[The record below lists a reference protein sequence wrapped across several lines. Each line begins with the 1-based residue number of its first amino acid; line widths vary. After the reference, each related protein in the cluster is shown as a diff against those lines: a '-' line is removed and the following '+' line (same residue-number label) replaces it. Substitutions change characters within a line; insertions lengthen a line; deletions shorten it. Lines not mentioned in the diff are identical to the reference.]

1 MTCQPE
7 STPMKTTATRRTFL
21 EVVAALLAGSG
32 RLFGGSPRRLVPNK
46 QEQRAADRGRKL
58 GIGTTSLEGLDRVE
72 VDTLQTWTLV
82 YTAGQRGMK
91 AGGGLRIG
99 LRHLQNWHAE
109 MPQTRHPRDSGYLTV
124 EADGGVPVDI
134 SVPRSGELGSQY
146 FAWQNLVQAIVSEPG
161 LKQGEQLRIK
171 FGDRRG
177 GSRGWRVQPFDETD
191 YGLKCYVDTNGSG
204 EYLPLEES
212 PSVQIV
218 AAAPTKLTVLAPSSA
233 VVGQP
238 CWCLVRA
245 EDRFGNPAARY
256 RGKVH
261 LTLTDSRAESP
272 EAFTFTADDEGVHR
286 FEHIVFRTPGDHTVS
301 VTDGDL
307 TDRSN
312 PVRVAENRPAR
323 RVFWGDLHTHTLQSD
338 GRGTVE
344 QAYDFAK
351 RVAGLDFAAVS
362 DHAFEILDEMWELNK
377 QVTKRFNE
385 PGRFVTMNAFE
396 WSGTSAVGGD
406 HNVYFLNDEPPIY
419 RSPLMYHPKNYQ
431 MEHDKPKVDHVTKL
445 FKLLREN
452 FKPGTVFCIPHWG
465 GRRGNPQWHDPQV
478 QRLIEIFSEHRRS
491 EDWAGTFLTAGHR
504 LGIMA
509 SGDNHSGNPGYG
521 CLKPSHD
528 WDTQEIGMAL
538 IAVQAE
544 ELSRASI
551 FRALYDRRVYATSGA
566 RILLDFCVADQAMGG
581 EVRTHDAPKITVDVA
596 GTATI
601 ERIEIKRD
609 CRTVHVHE
617 PDGELA
623 RLTWY
628 DPDFDAG
635 KPCLYY
641 VRIIQTDG
649 EEAISSPVWVN

>member
-1 MTCQPE
+1 
-7 STPMKTTATRRTFL
+7 
-21 EVVAALLAGSG
+21 
-32 RLFGGSPRRLVPNK
+32 
-46 QEQRAADRGRKL
+46 
-58 GIGTTSLEGLDRVE
+58 
-72 VDTLQTWTLV
+72 
-82 YTAGQRGMK
+82 
-91 AGGGLRIG
+91 
-99 LRHLQNWHAE
+99 
-109 MPQTRHPRDSGYLTV
+109 
-124 EADGGVPVDI
+124 
-134 SVPRSGELGSQY
+134 
-146 FAWQNLVQAIVSEPG
+146 
-161 LKQGEQLRIK
+161 
-171 FGDRRG
+171 
-177 GSRGWRVQPFDETD
+177 VQPFDETH
-191 YGLKCYVDTNGSG
+191 YGLKCYVDITSSD
-204 EYLPLEES
+204 EYLPLEEI
-212 PSVQIV
+212 PTVEIV
-218 AAAPTKLTVLAPSSA
+218 AAGPTKLIVLTPSHA
-233 VVGQP
+233 VAGEP

-256 RGKVH
+256 RGQVR
-261 LTLTDSRAESP
+261 LTSTDSRAELP
-272 EAFTFTADDEGVHR
+272 EAFTFTGDDRGVHR
-286 FEHIVFRTPGDHTVS
+286 FENIVLRTPGDHTVS

-312 PVRVAENRPAR
+312 PVRVAENRPAT

-351 RVAGLDFAAVS
+351 RVAALDFAAVS

-385 PGRFVTMNAFE
+385 PGRFVTISAFE

-406 HNVYFLNDEPPIY
+406 HNVYFLGDDPPIY

-431 MEHDKPKVDHVTKL
+431 MDHDSTKVDHITKL
-445 FKLLREN
+445 LKLLREN
-452 FKPGTVFCIPHWG
+452 FEPGTVFCIPHWG

-491 EDWAGTFLTAGHR
+491 EDWAATFLTAGHR

-521 CLKPSHD
+521 CLKPSHH

-551 FRALYDRRVYATSGA
+551 FRALYERRTYATSGA
-566 RILLDFCVADQAMGG
+566 RILLDFHVAGQPMGS
-581 EVRTHDAPKITVDVA
+581 EVHTDDAPRIEVDVV
-596 GTATI
+596 GTAPI
-601 ERIEIKRD
+601 KRIEVKRD

-617 PDGELA
+617 PDSELA
-623 RLTWY
+623 KLTWY
-628 DPDFDAG
+628 DSDFDAG